1 MGYQPYD
8 NFQVPAAAAA
18 VNLEGLEMNS
28 IVPNA
33 NPNCL
38 YYMGR
43 EEAVPAGLE
52 GRNVIKGNV
61 AQGTIQLKHGFDYCA
76 PFRFTAS
83 SMSYER
89 TFTQGRHAGQEG
101 GWSTMVLPFTATA
114 VTADGAAIDWM
125 HSRDDAK
132 GLWVCNFANEEDTAD
147 EGQLLAGYVG
157 SSIDANVP
165 YFVAPYDGANG
176 TKTRVAAITSGTYH
190 MTVGDFFLRNVED
203 AYFLNAAGSHFVKAA
218 NGTVNAFEVY
228 ADNVVASDLTS
239 LLIVLDEDAES
250 AAAALR
256 GDVNNDQKVDI
267 DDVTRLIDVVLG
279 KNVEYNAK
287 AADCETESGDGQV
300 NINDVTAL
308 ISYVLTGQ
316 W

>member
-1 MGYQPYD
+1 M
-8 NFQVPAAAAA
+8 
-18 VNLEGLEMNS
+18 
-28 IVPNA
+28 
-33 NPNCL
+33 
-38 YYMGR
+38 
-43 EEAVPAGLE
+43 
-52 GRNVIKGNV
+52 
-61 AQGTIQLKHGFDYCA
+61 
-76 PFRFTAS
+76 
-83 SMSYER
+83 
-89 TFTQGRHAGQEG
+89 
-101 GWSTMVLPFTATA
+101 
-114 VTADGAAIDWM
+114 
-125 HSRDDAK
+125 
-132 GLWVCNFANEEDTAD
+132 
-147 EGQLLAGYVG
+147 G

-176 TKTRVAAITSGTYH
+176 TDMRNKTFVFTGTDVTVKPNPSAITSGAYH

-279 KNVEYNAK
+279 KNVEYNAV

>member
-1 MGYQPYD
+1 M
-8 NFQVPAAAAA
+8 
-18 VNLEGLEMNS
+18 
-28 IVPNA
+28 
-33 NPNCL
+33 
-38 YYMGR
+38 
-43 EEAVPAGLE
+43 
-52 GRNVIKGNV
+52 
-61 AQGTIQLKHGFDYCA
+61 
-76 PFRFTAS
+76 
-83 SMSYER
+83 
-89 TFTQGRHAGQEG
+89 
-101 GWSTMVLPFTATA
+101 
-114 VTADGAAIDWM
+114 
-125 HSRDDAK
+125 
-132 GLWVCNFANEEDTAD
+132 
-147 EGQLLAGYVG
+147 
-157 SSIDANVP
+157 
-165 YFVAPYDGANG
+165 
-176 TKTRVAAITSGTYH
+176 
-190 MTVGDFFLRNVED
+190 D

-250 AAAALR
+250 AAVALR

-279 KNVEYNAK
+279 KNVEYNAV